1 MLIYTLLNQIFYFQN
16 SKKSVKMYCV
26 RGEEEDSSSD
36 IDLSSEISESETTEV
51 NDDSSS
57 DDDHGNLDAG
67 YAAIEVP
74 AGRIQKSSDDD
85 DSEKEVDRS
94 RSRSPLQRMLNHGD
108 NIEVSD
114 NNNER
119 AVQKDQS
126 LRDKEIRRNEKI
138 VNKPVGFE
146 WVKPKRPTKSEVWNQ
161 FGFKKFPNKKTN
173 FNKVY
178 CKLCGDCKNYAGTTT
193 NMKHH
198 SVSKHAINCGNND
211 DVPQPKAT
219 HIFSMETTP

>member
-1 MLIYTLLNQIFYFQN
+1 
-16 SKKSVKMYCV
+16 MYGV

-36 IDLSSEISESETTEV
+36 TDVTSEVSESETTEV

-85 DSEKEVDRS
+85 SEIEVDRS
-94 RSRSPLQRMLNHGD
+94 RSRSPLQRMLNHGV

-126 LRDKEIRRNEKI
+126 SRDKEIRRNENI
-138 VNKPVGFE
+138 VNKSVGFE
-146 WVKPKRPTKSEVWNQ
+146 WVKPKRPTKSEVWNH
-161 FGFKKFPNKKTN
+161 F
-173 FNKVY
+173 
-178 CKLCGDCKNYAGTTT
+178 
-193 NMKHH
+193 
-198 SVSKHAINCGNND
+198 
-211 DVPQPKAT
+211 
-219 HIFSMETTP
+219 